1 MTRFPSSPSNVARD
15 ADNEG
20 ATGPKESV
28 YSSVDDLLTLA
39 RGSGDAYS
47 TEMKSETSPLH
58 PRSPY
63 CGQLELNDTL
73 PGSEYELVRDLKQND
88 NDLTLT
94 EAEQENYP
102 ECSFAMPHQIQ
113 RTTYDHLSSSTPING
128 NRRPITSYSTNQ
140 ERYPGSIDL
149 ISRSRNDEQNDRAKI
164 SEYDTLNLL
173 EVNETRG
180 NLAVHISTSISPSSS
195 TTRASSNDLTSTV
208 PTSMMRTGPSTSDY
222 DNLRRPEVED
232 YIGY

>member
-73 PGSEYELVRDLKQND
+73 P
-88 NDLTLT
+88 
-94 EAEQENYP
+94 
-102 ECSFAMPHQIQ
+102 
-113 RTTYDHLSSSTPING
+113 
-128 NRRPITSYSTNQ
+128 
-140 ERYPGSIDL
+140 
-149 ISRSRNDEQNDRAKI
+149 
-164 SEYDTLNLL
+164 
-173 EVNETRG
+173 EVNT
-180 NLAVHISTSISPSSS
+180 NLCVI
-195 TTRASSNDLTSTV
+195 
-208 PTSMMRTGPSTSDY
+208 
-222 DNLRRPEVED
+222 
-232 YIGY
+232 